1 MNDAFKKHIRFPLE
15 IDKVVRTISEEK
27 DFARYID
34 QLIHQVLLTNPG
46 ERINRPDF
54 GCGIKQMVF
63 MPLNDA
69 TSSLTQVMIY
79 QALEN
84 WLGKVIEVNQV
95 TVNMNGTIL
104 IIDIAYTIRLL
115 GKRKLYYCSSD
126 PYYH

>member
-115 GKRKLYYCSSD
+115 GQRKYLNIEMAV
-126 PYYH
+126 